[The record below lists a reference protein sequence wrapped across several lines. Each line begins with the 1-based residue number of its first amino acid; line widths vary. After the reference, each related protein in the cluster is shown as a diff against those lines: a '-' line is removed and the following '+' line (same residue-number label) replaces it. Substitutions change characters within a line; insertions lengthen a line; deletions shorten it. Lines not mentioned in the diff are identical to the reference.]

1 MKARRKARRKKLA
14 PYLAIAVT
22 VCAAMIGA
30 GTVIGL
36 HQKPSTTGEE
46 KLSASA
52 TSLDAR
58 AVSIPGPVHPLDNNA
73 SAGKVVFTFDDGPD
87 VYTQALLKELKE
99 LHLRAV
105 FFVFGWK
112 AQAHPQIIR
121 EELADG
127 DLVEN
132 HTWDHPSFTGAS
144 TDTPPLSAAKI
155 RAELVAA
162 QQAIV
167 AAGAPEPTL
176 YRPPFGDITAKDNEV
191 AASLG
196 LRLVEPFSVT
206 ATGNPIDSRDWTGIS
221 TAQIVRDVTL
231 GYYVGSRY
239 VPGIQGGSIIGFH
252 DSAPASACSG
262 EAQLCQDVVSM
273 MRSLPGIVAFMN
285 RHHLGVT
292 TDVPA
297 NATGGVVPNIPVK

>member
-1 MKARRKARRKKLA
+1 MFHGAVESRATAAPDEGQEEGARRIKARRKARKKKLT
-14 PYLAIAVT
+14 PYLALAGA
-22 VCAAMIGA
+22 VCAVMIGA
-30 GTVIGL
+30 GAVAGL
-36 HQKPSTTGEE
+36 HEK
-46 KLSASA
+46 KLSAAAGDENLSA

-58 AVSIPGPVHPLDNNA
+58 AVSVPGPVHPLDNNA

-87 VYTQALLKELKE
+87 VYTQALLEELKA

-112 AQAHPQIIR
+112 AEAYPQVIR

-127 DLVEN
+127 DRVEN

-167 AAGAPEPTL
+167 AAGAPKPTL
-176 YRPPFGDITAKDNEV
+176 YRPPFGDVTAKDNKI

-206 ATGNPIDSRDWTGIS
+206 PTGKPVDSRDWTGIS
-221 TAQIVRDVTL
+221 AAQIVRDVTR

-239 VPGIQGGSIIGFH
+239 VPGIHAGSVIGFH
-252 DSAPASACSG
+252 DSAPASAC
-262 EAQLCQDVVSM
+262 
-273 MRSLPGIVAFMN
+273 
-285 RHHLGVT
+285 
-292 TDVPA
+292 
-297 NATGGVVPNIPVK
+297 

>member
-1 MKARRKARRKKLA
+1 MVARSKKVT
-14 PYLAIAVT
+14 PVLAIAGA

-30 GTVIGL
+30 GTVVGL
-36 HQKPSTTGEE
+36 HQKPSATRRDE
-46 KLSASA
+46 KLSA
-52 TSLDAR
+52 TPLDAQT
-58 AVSIPGPVHPLDNNA
+58 VSIPGPVHPLDNDA
-73 SAGKVVFTFDDGPD
+73 SAGKIVFTFDNGPD
-87 VYTQALLKELKE
+87 IYTPALLKELKA

-112 AQAHPQIIR
+112 AEAYPQVIR
-121 EELADG
+121 EELAAG

-144 TDTPPLSAAKI
+144 TGAPPLSAAKI
-155 RAELVAA
+155 KAELVAA

-167 AAGAPEPTL
+167 AAGAPKPTL
-176 YRPPFGDITAKDNEV
+176 YRPPFGDTDAKDNEI

-196 LRLVEPFSVT
+196 LRLVEPSS
-206 ATGNPIDSRDWTGIS
+206 ATPKGAPFDSRDWTGIS
-221 TAQIVRDVTL
+221 AAQIVRNMTL

-239 VPGIQGGSIIGFH
+239 VRRIHGGSIIGFH
-252 DSAPASACSG
+252 DSAPSCSAQRLLCSYTIN
-262 EAQLCQDVVSM
+262 AI
-273 MRSLPGIVAFMN
+273 RSLPSIVAFMN

-292 TDVPA
+292 TDVGA